1 VWEIRRKD
9 VGSFA
14 IAVVIWALASMP
26 GHISFDAQG
35 RTSFVAVAF
44 FAWVAAYIV
53 RSTFLTR
60 VPGVEL
66 LRFQLGACIVGQTI
80 GSVLLSVLILSDPG
94 SPPTWTL
101 FGELFGSMGV
111 LGVGVFFLKQL
122 VLPVVVVLLF
132 DRWAERASRDR
143 AQA

>member
-1 VWEIRRKD
+1 MWEIRRKD
-9 VGSFA
+9 VGSFP

-26 GHISFDAQG
+26 GHISLDARG

-53 RSTFLTR
+53 RSTFHSR
-60 VPGVEL
+60 VPAAQL
-66 LRFQLGACIVGQTI
+66 LQFQLGACVVGQTI
-80 GSVLLSVLILSDPG
+80 GAVLIVALMIGDPG

-101 FGELFGSMGV
+101 TRELFGSLGV
-111 LGVGVFFLKQL
+111 LGAGVFFLQQL

-132 DRWAERASRDR
+132 DRWAERSARNR